1 MLVKRKAQSLKMS
14 EAHRQEVY
22 QILKTVIVTLFIAM
36 IVPVTTQMIVTST
49 KIVIVSKER
58 KMSLQLQS
66 TQTQ

>member
-1 MLVKRKAQSLKMS
+1 MS